1 MLDSLQRGLRRA
13 IAALTPPSARVRAR
27 QRERAVA
34 AASRAPALAWLRTF
48 VPAEGLVFDVGA
60 NVGRK
65 ADLFRAIP
73 ARVVAIEPQ
82 PRCVAVLREL
92 FAEDAGVA
100 IEAVALGPEAGEAEL
115 LVADAD
121 TLSTLDPSFGEATR
135 ASGRFAAHRWSGR
148 VRVPVRRLDEL
159 VARHGVPDYLKIDV
173 EGFELQ
179 VLRGL
184 SRPVPMTSV
193 EFVPELWRRSVDCVG
208 RLRELGP
215 VEGNLVLGEETRFR
229 YESWLAPDDLAA
241 ELEALS
247 DRVDLFG
254 DVYIRTAQR

>member
-13 IAALTPPSARVRAR
+13 IAAFTPASVRVRAR
-27 QRERAVA
+27 RGERLAA
-34 AASRAPALAWLRTF
+34 AASRGPALAWLRSF
-48 VPAEGLVFDVGA
+48 VPADGLVFDVGA

-82 PRCVAVLREL
+82 PRCVAVLRAL
-92 FAEDAGVA
+92 FEDDAGVA
-100 IEAVALGPEAGEAEL
+100 IEPVALGPEAGEAEL

-135 ASGRFAAHRWSGR
+135 ASGRFATHRWTGR

-159 VARHGVPDYLKIDV
+159 IARHGVPDYLKIDV
-173 EGFELQ
+173 EGFELH

-193 EFVPELWRRSVDCVG
+193 EFVPELWRRSVECVA

-215 VEGNLVLGEETRFR
+215 VEGNLALGEETGFR
-229 YESWLAPDDLAA
+229 YPSWLAPDELAA
-241 ELEALS
+241 ELEALG

-254 DVYIRTAQR
+254 DVYIRAVPR